1 MEILA
6 TTKDRVTVVLED
18 DEIGYLSEA
27 CFALGKHPMTAEDR
41 AYDKAVGRLLGE
53 FGMLFQLRELAK
65 DHRVHGD
72 IGEQNRA
79 HMAAIHGRIKAGTK

>member
-6 TTKDRVTVVLED
+6 NTKDRVTVVLED

-27 CFALGKHPMTAEDR
+27 CFALGKHPITAEDR
-41 AYDKAVGRLLGE
+41 TYDKAVGRLLGE

-65 DHRVHGD
+65 AHREV
-72 IGEQNRA
+72 
-79 HMAAIHGRIKAGTK
+79 MS